1 MASYTPN
8 LNLYKK
14 DPIADGND
22 FFNIKTMMNDNWDKI
37 DEKVK
42 DALDDIG
49 DLQSEQVRI
58 ATGSYVGTGTYGA
71 SNPCSLTFPFVPK
84 IVLLPFNYYS
94 SFVWGDDKSAT
105 IHENVV
111 GGGGSYAPILVNMD
125 MVPTSYKTAY
135 PSYSIETGNTK
146 ECYVK
151 KTSDGKSLQ
160 WYSPDQASYQ
170 GNTSGVIYHYAFFG

>member
-37 DEKVK
+37 DDSVK
-42 DALDDIG
+42 AALDDIE

-71 SNPCSLTFPFVPK
+71 SNPCSLTL
-84 IVLLPFNYYS
+84 ILLGAEIIS
-94 SFVWGDDKSAT
+94 HGTTRK
-105 IHENVV
+105 
-111 GGGGSYAPILVNMD
+111 
-125 MVPTSYKTAY
+125 
-135 PSYSIETGNTK
+135 
-146 ECYVK
+146 
-151 KTSDGKSLQ
+151 
-160 WYSPDQASYQ
+160 AST
-170 GNTSGVIYHYAFFG
+170 NS

>member
-71 SNPCSLTFPFVPK
+71 SNPCSLTFPFPPK
-84 IVLLPFNYYS
+84 FVCVTGSLTNVTGMPNSGPQINNEMFPEYADRLSTTFQIGCGLGENSYGNYTY
-94 SFVWGDDKSAT
+94 GMRSA
-105 IHENVV
+105 
-111 GGGGSYAPILVNMD
+111 
-125 MVPTSYKTAY
+125 
-135 PSYSIETGNTK
+135 
-146 ECYVK
+146 
-151 KTSDGKSLQ
+151 DGKT
-160 WYSPDQASYQ
+160 WYWYNANSADSQNNDSEITYLWVAM
-170 GNTSGVIYHYAFFG
+170 G

>member
-14 DPIADGND
+14 DPILDGND

-37 DEKVK
+37 DESVK
-42 DALDDIG
+42 AALDDIG

-84 IVLLPFNYYS
+84 
-94 SFVWGDDKSAT
+94 
-105 IHENVV
+105 VV
-111 GGGGSYAPILVNMD
+111 VVVSNDASTVPVYRGYILIWNR
-125 MVPTSYKTAY
+125 
-135 PSYSIETGNTK
+135 
-146 ECYVK
+146 
-151 KTSDGKSLQ
+151 Q
-160 WYSPDQASYQ
+160 Q
-170 GNTSGVIYHYAFFG
+170 GNTGVADSGNGGGNVFTLNGKNLSWYSEYLKYDQLNDNYAEYFWTAIG

>member
-14 DPIADGND
+14 DPIADGNN

-42 DALDDIG
+42 AALDDIG

-71 SNPCSLTFPFVPK
+71 SNPCSLTFDFVPK
-84 IVLLPFNYYS
+84 
-94 SFVWGDDKSAT
+94 FVWIRMDGAAGNGYNELPWVGSQTVALLVDSCNC
-105 IHENVV
+105 EVV
-111 GGGGSYAPILVNMD
+111 GTTFRYWA
-125 MVPTSYKTAY
+125 
-135 PSYSIETGNTK
+135 
-146 ECYVK
+146 
-151 KTSDGKSLQ
+151 TSDEGTQCNL
-160 WYSPDQASYQ
+160 
-170 GNTSGVIYHYAFFG
+170 SGIKYFWVAFG

>member
-71 SNPCSLTFPFVPK
+71 SNPCSLTFDFVPRLVIITEDPIEASYLDMGGYMIWK
-84 IVLLPFNYYS
+84 GEERNDFW
-94 SFVWGDDKSAT
+94 FT
-105 IHENVV
+105 IHLTEKTLSWYTNES
-111 GGGGSYAPILVNMD
+111 G
-125 MVPTSYKTAY
+125 YK
-135 PSYSIETGNTK
+135 SEGQLN
-146 ECYVK
+146 E
-151 KTSDGKSLQ
+151 DGVT
-160 WYSPDQASYQ
+160 YNYFAI
-170 GNTSGVIYHYAFFG
+170 G